1 MEFTIT
7 VPRGADRVSML
18 GSADRNLKMI
28 REALGVNIA
37 ARNDTVEV
45 SGREQAVLV
54 ARRVFNELSEA
65 ASKNTHLSRKQVLDL
80 ISSAASEAHLD
91 EKPSDPS
98 LPPPSAS
105 PIDWEHLDVYVGG
118 RRLEPRSENQ
128 RHYLDTIAS
137 HDLVICSGPA
147 GSGKT
152 YLAVASAVNM
162 LKHGS
167 ARKIILVR
175 PAVEAGEKLG
185 FLPGDIEQKVNPYLR
200 PLFDALNDMI
210 DYQTLSR
217 FMANDIVEIV
227 PLAFMRG
234 RTLNDAFII
243 LDEAQNTT
251 RAQMQMFLTRMG
263 QRSRMIITG
272 DTTQID
278 LPDPRQSGLVDA
290 ARRLARIKGVGMVT
304 LTRDDIVRHP
314 LVQQIVDAYTST
326 RNTRK
331 HASVKADGASER
343 TENSDV

>member
-1 MEFTIT
+1 
-7 VPRGADRVSML
+7 ML

-45 SGREQAVLV
+45 SGRDQAVLV
-54 ARRVFNELSEA
+54 ARRVFGELSEA
-65 ASKNTHLSRKQVLDL
+65 AAKNTHLSRKQVLDL
-80 ISSAASEAHLD
+80 ISNAASEAHLD
-91 EKPSDPS
+91 EAPSDPS
-98 LPPPSAS
+98 LPPVNDE
-105 PIDWEHLDVYVGG
+105 PIDWNRLDVYIGG
-118 RRLEPRSENQ
+118 RRLEPRSDNQ
-128 RHYLDTIAS
+128 RHYLETIAS
-137 HDLVICSGPA
+137 NDMVICTGPA

-152 YLAVASAVNM
+152 YLAVAAAVNM
-162 LKHGS
+162 LKH
-167 ARKIILVR
+167 ATLRRIILVR

-210 DYQTLSR
+210 DYQTLAR
-217 FMANDIVEIV
+217 FLENDIVEIV

-251 RAQMQMFLTRMG
+251 KAQMQMFLTRMG

-278 LPDPRQSGLVDA
+278 LPDPRQSGLIDA
-290 ARRLARIKGVGMVT
+290 ARRLARIKGVGMVS
-304 LTRDDIVRHP
+304 LAREDIVRHP
-314 LVQQIVDAYTST
+314 LVQRIVDAYDSG

-331 HASVKADGASER
+331 HDGTNADGALER
-343 TENSDV
+343 TDNSDV